1 MKKSHGGISKRSRN
15 MRSQGR
21 LSAAARLRSY
31 AVGTHV
37 RIHVNP
43 SIHKGMPNTLRFN
56 NRIGVIAGKRGS
68 CFEVALK
75 DVGKPKMLIVGNAH
89 LTSVQ

>member
-1 MKKSHGGISKRSRN
+1 MKKSHGGIVKRSRN

-31 AVGTHV
+31 AVGTRV

-43 SIHKGMPNTLRFN
+43 SVRKGMPNTLRFN
-56 NRIGVIAGKRGS
+56 NRMGVIAAKRGS

-75 DVGKPKMLIVGNAH
+75 DGGKQKMLVIGNAH
-89 LTSVQ
+89 LKPT